1 MSTIN
6 MTEISDTDS
15 VIIRNLMDSPV
26 IVITPIKRKRFDL
39 PPHGRMEVNVGD
51 IRECSYDQGCR
62 NIFSNYVQICNQE
75 LAKEFGV
82 SEDTIEYNWGEK
94 EIVDA
99 LTTADINVLLDAL
112 DFAPDGIKEALL
124 DKAVELEIPDVRRR
138 EAISTALGV
147 NVDNKIKNKRAV
159 AAATKTTSTATKGK
173 RRVSK
178 SSTGSS
184 TTKTRRSTSTSAG
197 K

>member
-39 PPHGRMEVNVGD
+39 PPQGRMEVQVGD

-62 NIFSNYVQICNQE
+62 NIFRNYVQICNPE

-94 EIVDA
+94 EIIDA

-159 AAATKTTSTATKGK
+159 AATTKTTSTATKGK

-184 TTKTRRSTSTSAG
+184 TTKTRRSTSTSAD